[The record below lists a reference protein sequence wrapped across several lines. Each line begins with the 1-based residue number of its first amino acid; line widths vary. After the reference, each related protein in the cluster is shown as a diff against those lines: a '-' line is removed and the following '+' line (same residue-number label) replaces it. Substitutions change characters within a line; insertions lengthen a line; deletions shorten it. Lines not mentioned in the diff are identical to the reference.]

1 MPELGTVN
9 NHGFDKDG
17 RERREQLEAV
27 VDCDTCGKE
36 VDLWSETESWG
47 LGADNRWHHQLYG
60 PAQGV
65 CCQNLYI
72 ASFEGCFQYQLT
84 HES

>member
-1 MPELGTVN
+1 MAELGTVN
-9 NHGFDKDG
+9 SHGFDKDG
-17 RERREQLEAV
+17 YERREQLDAV

-36 VDLWSETESWG
+36 VDLWAETEVWVKREGKS
-47 LGADNRWHHQLYG
+47 HHSGYG

-72 ASFEGCFQYQLT
+72 ASFEGCFRYQLT